1 MEYTDEL
8 VEKMRRQAYEE
19 GYEAAMD
26 KLRMAIRL
34 AKMGEADC
42 RIVEKTGLPPY
53 IIHAMLDKD

>member
-1 MEYTDEL
+1 MEYTDEI

-26 KLRMAIRL
+26 KLRLAIRL
-34 AKMGEADC
+34 AKMGVADC
-42 RIVEKTGLPPY
+42 KIVDKTGLPPY